1 MMPRRVPPLVWTILG
16 SSAVTTLGVLPVF
29 LLSSQSV
36 FVREDL
42 GFGETRFGIAVSVFF
57 ASAAVTALLGGK
69 LADRLG
75 RRTCTLMSGLLGAA
89 GCFGV
94 ALAPTWPALLV
105 ALIVTGVANAACQVT
120 SNLTMARAVPVHR
133 QGLGFGVKQ
142 AAIPLSIVLSGL
154 AVPLTSDT
162 IGWAGTF
169 VITGTG
175 GVCVALAAL
184 RIPVSGPRT
193 TLRAQPDDQP
203 PRGALLLT
211 MGSIALGSAAA
222 NSFGAFI
229 ASWGFEV
236 GLTPSQAGV
245 LMAVGSGL
253 NILARLLSGHL
264 ADRRF
269 GRNLPL
275 VATQMV
281 IGGLCLAAMTL
292 ATPAALVPAT
302 LVAFAVGWSWPG
314 LLLFAVVRISRDAP
328 AAASGIVQAG
338 AFVGG
343 AAGPAIFGVVAG
355 AAGYRVAWSTAAIA
369 FLLGSAMIMVARRAF
384 VADLTRRP
392 PPRQIGYGGG
402 RHHPRHL
409 TDPQDS

>member
-1 MMPRRVPPLVWTILG
+1 MVPLRIPPLTWTILG
-16 SSAVTTLGVLPVF
+16 SSAVTTLGALPVF

-57 ASAAVTALLGGK
+57 ASAAVTALLGGS

-75 RRTCTLMSGLLGAA
+75 RRTCTAIAGILGAA

-94 ALAPTWPALLV
+94 AVAPNWLALLV
-105 ALIVTGVANAACQVT
+105 ALAVAGVANAACQVT

-142 AAIPLSIVLSGL
+142 AAIPLSIMLAGL

-162 IGWAGTF
+162 IGWVGTF
-169 VITGTG
+169 VITGVG
-175 GVCVALAAL
+175 GVCVALASL
-184 RIPVSGPRT
+184 RIPPSAPRT
-193 TLRAQPDDQP
+193 TPHGQADGQP

-211 MGSIALGSAAA
+211 MGAIALGSAGA

-229 ASWGFEV
+229 ASWGYEV
-236 GLTPSQAGV
+236 GLSPSQAGL
-245 LMAVGSGL
+245 LMAIGSGL

-264 ADRRF
+264 ADQRF

-275 VATQMV
+275 VSVQMA
-281 IGGLCLAAMTL
+281 IGGLCLAALTL

-314 LLLFAVVRISRDAP
+314 LLLFAVVRVSRDAP
-328 AAASGIVQAG
+328 AAASGVVQAG

-343 AAGPAIFGVVAG
+343 AAGPVLFGTVVG
-355 AAGYRVAWSTAAIA
+355 SAGYRVAWCAAAVA
-369 FLLGSAMIMVARRAF
+369 FVLGSMLIMMARRAF
-384 VADLTRRP
+384 VADLVRRP
-392 PPRQIGYGGG
+392 PHRQIGYGGG

-409 TDPQDS
+409 TPPSGH